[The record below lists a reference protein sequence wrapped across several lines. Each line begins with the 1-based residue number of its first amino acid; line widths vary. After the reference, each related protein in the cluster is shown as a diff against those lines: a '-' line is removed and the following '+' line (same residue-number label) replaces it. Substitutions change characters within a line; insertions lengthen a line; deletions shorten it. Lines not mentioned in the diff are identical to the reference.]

1 MQSDLP
7 TKEMLPDILLWSS
20 LFIGGY
26 FLIYFLA
33 DLIIDTLVDISE
45 SFSISPIVLGLLILG
60 IDLEESIVSLTAA
73 FEGLPY
79 LALGNLIGN
88 TVIAI
93 GIAFGLPALYL
104 KAEIDKLPRFYYI
117 ELVGAGTIVLVSMV
131 LTSHLFLFGFLSI
144 SLFIAHLVYTL
155 RIQREF
161 KSTNLRRKQV
171 EKDTEKEQEKD
182 RGVKKKTRLQTV
194 AKLLIALILLSVGA
208 EVLVV
213 SAEELVILT
222 GLNESF
228 FGLVIMAAVTN
239 VEEFWLIVKSIR
251 KDRAD
256 LGVSAQ
262 VGKIIWNITLIF
274 GICSILLFQFTFEMI
289 MLLSSIIFI
298 ISLTVLAVNLFQN
311 RLSKTTGIGY
321 LILLL
326 IFLVL
331 NSLFII

>member
-1 MQSDLP
+1 
-7 TKEMLPDILLWSS
+7 MLPDILLWCT
-20 LFIGGY
+20 LFICGY
-26 FLIYFLA
+26 LLIYYLA
-33 DLIIDTLVDISE
+33 DLIIDTLENISE

-60 IDLEESIVSLTAA
+60 IDLEESIVSLAA
-73 FEGLPY
+73 AVEGLPY

-104 KAEIDKLPRFYYI
+104 KAEIDQLPRFYYA
-117 ELVGAGTIVLVSMV
+117 ELTGAGTIVLISMV
-131 LTSHLFLFGFLSI
+131 LTSYLFLFGFLSI
-144 SLFIAHLVYTL
+144 ILFITHLAYTL

-161 KSTNLRRKQV
+161 KSTHLHTKQV
-171 EKDTEKEQEKD
+171 EEDTDEEREKD
-182 RGVKKKTRLQTV
+182 SGIKSENRIQT
-194 AKLLIALILLSVGA
+194 AIKLLMALLVIFVGA
-208 EVLVV
+208 EVLVF

-251 KDRAD
+251 KGRTE

-262 VGKIIWNITLIF
+262 VGKIVWNITLIF
-274 GICSILLFQFTFEMI
+274 GICGILLLQFTFEMI
-289 MLLSSIIFI
+289 MLLSSIVFI
-298 ISLTVLAVNLFQN
+298 IALTALAVNLFQN
-311 RLSKTTGIGY
+311 RLSKATGIGY
-321 LILLL
+321 LIVLL
-326 IFLVL
+326 IFLAL